1 MTCAE
6 VEILLCDYVDGDLR
20 GAQQSALDKHLAG
33 CSGCAELL
41 RDIRGAVDFI
51 ERTAVADPP
60 PELLTRIVHQIP
72 AGGRPAWWR
81 RIFGGWF
88 ESILQP
94 RYVMGAAMTVVSFSM
109 IARFTGIQPRQL
121 HPSDLDPVKI
131 WTAVDD
137 RAHRVWDRA
146 MKSYE
151 NLRWVMEIQ
160 SRLKEW
166 SEQDQE
172 AQNAARKQPSQK
184 VGTDAQAGQKDL
196 KYLK

>member
-6 VEILLCDYVDGDLR
+6 VEILLCDYVDGTLR
-20 GAQQSALDKHLAG
+20 GAQKSALDGHLAA

-41 RDIRGAVDFI
+41 RDITGAVDFI
-51 ERTAVADPP
+51 ERAAVADPP
-60 PELLTRIVHQIP
+60 AELLTRILHEIP
-72 AGGRPAWWR
+72 AGRRAAWWR
-81 RIFGGWF
+81 RIFGGRFGGWF

-94 RYVMGAAMTVVSFSM
+94 RYVMGAAMTIVSFSM

-137 RAHRVWDRA
+137 RAHRVWDRT

-151 NLRWVMEIQ
+151 NLRWVIEIQ

-166 SEQDQE
+166 SDQDQE
-172 AQNAARKQPSQK
+172 AQKQQAQK
-184 VGTDAQAGQKDL
+184 KGGTGL
-196 KYLK
+196 